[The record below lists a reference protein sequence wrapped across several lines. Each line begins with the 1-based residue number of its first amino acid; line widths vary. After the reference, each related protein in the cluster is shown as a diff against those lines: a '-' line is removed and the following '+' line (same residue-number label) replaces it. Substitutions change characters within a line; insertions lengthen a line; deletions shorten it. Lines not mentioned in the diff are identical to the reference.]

1 MSFVSRRL
9 VITLCGGRRRFA
21 SVSGSEQQVSTVVL
35 LSQEN
40 ANGGASK
47 VLLDVPDASS
57 TDQSERSLTPS
68 RVVDYLEK
76 HIVGQLDAKRAIAV
90 ALRNRW
96 RRRNVSPKFL
106 RNEISPKNMLLVGPT
121 GVGKTEIARRIAAL
135 VDAPFVKVE
144 ATSYTEVGFHGRDVD
159 SMIQDLVGNAMTLAK
174 TRLRAKHKAEIDH
187 VVEQKLLGL
196 LTTDS
201 SEAERLKFL
210 PNLRAGELD
219 DTVVECV
226 VDRSQSQQMKDL
238 GGSAPPPGV
247 IGLEGLSSRSVK
259 LSLRIADCRRLLTEQ
274 ELSKRANDEAIKAEA
289 LRLTQEHGIVF
300 IDEIDKVCYDHS
312 SPHRGGDASN
322 EGVQRDL
329 LPLVEGTTVETKFG
343 TIDTSKI
350 LFIAS
355 GAFHAVK
362 VSDLLPELQGRFPVR
377 VQLNGLSESDF
388 YRILTEPVASI
399 LRQHVALFDAE
410 GLRVTFTECGT
421 RRIAELA
428 FKVNSEVE
436 NIGARRLHTILEKI
450 LEPVSFDADKLAQ
463 RGETITI
470 DKAFVDANIGNL
482 LQLTDLKKFIL

>member
-1 MSFVSRRL
+1 
-9 VITLCGGRRRFA
+9 
-21 SVSGSEQQVSTVVL
+21 VSTVVL
-35 LSQEN
+35 ATQGQS
-40 ANGGASK
+40 NG
-47 VLLDVPDASS
+47 VLRGD
-57 TDQSERSLTPS
+57 ERAAGESAAEAGERKLTPAK
-68 RVVDYLEK
+68 VVEFLEQ
-76 HIVGQLDAKRAIAV
+76 HIVGQSDAKRAIAV

-96 RRRNVSPKFL
+96 RRQNVRPKSL
-106 RNEISPKNMLLVGPT
+106 RAEISPKNMLLVGPT

-135 VDAPFVKVE
+135 VEAPFVKVE

-159 SMIQDLVGNAMTLAK
+159 SMIQDLVGNALSLAK
-174 TRLRAKHKAEIDH
+174 ARLRAQHKAEIDH

-196 LTTDS
+196 LTTDNS
-201 SEAERLKFL
+201 DAERAKFL

-226 VDRSQSQQMKDL
+226 VDRSQSQQMKEL
-238 GGSAPPPGV
+238 GGSAPPAGV
-247 IGLEGLSSRSVK
+247 IALDGLSARSIK

-274 ELSKRANDEAIKAEA
+274 ELSKRASDEAIKAEA

-329 LPLVEGTTVETKFG
+329 LPLVEGTLVETKFG
-343 TIDTSKI
+343 TVDTSKI

-377 VQLNGLSESDF
+377 VMLKGLSEHDF
-388 YRILTEPVASI
+388 YRILTEPVASL

-450 LEPVSFDADKLAQ
+450 LEPISFDADKLAL

-482 LQLTDLKKFIL
+482 LQVTDLKKFIL